1 MSQKPGKAVSQ
12 WSTPSSRPLAAWES
26 VENGP
31 KARKSRE
38 PVVHSVEWTTSYPR
52 KCRKRVKSQ
61 EKLWTTGCPKK
72 YSNLAESSEKS
83 RAYAPLADQATSK
96 NKKFPLAYRSK
107 LCYTI
112 VVE

>member
-1 MSQKPGKAVSQ
+1 MSQ
-12 WSTPSSRPLAAWES
+12 WSTLKSGPLAAWES
-26 VENGP
+26 AENGS
-31 KARKSRE
+31 KARKSCE
-38 PVVHSVEWTTSYPR
+38 PVVHFEEWTTGFMEKAEKRQKSR
-52 KCRKRVKSQ
+52 KGASQ
-61 EKLWTTGCPKK
+61 WTTGCPKK